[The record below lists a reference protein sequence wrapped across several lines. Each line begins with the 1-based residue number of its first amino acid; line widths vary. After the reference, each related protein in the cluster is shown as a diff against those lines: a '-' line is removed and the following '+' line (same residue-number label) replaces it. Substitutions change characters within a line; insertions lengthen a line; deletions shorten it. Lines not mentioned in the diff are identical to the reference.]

1 MLKINVSFSKKIPG
15 EEQYSSLSFHGSMEK
30 ELSDGLN
37 AEQIQQAFHNSY
49 QLLEATVEQEIQNY
63 KGKQTHPVLPAK
75 PAYAIPAKPYQAPQS
90 SAPQA
95 NQQQASQK
103 QITFLNRLGAERG
116 LSQQQVDAMALN
128 SFGANSIWQLTKKQA
143 SQLIEQLQNQR
154 VA

>member
-63 KGKQTHPVLPAK
+63 KGKQTNPVQSAK

>member
-1 MLKINVSFSKKIPG
+1 MLKINISFSKKVPG

-30 ELSDGLN
+30 ELSDGLS
-37 AEQIQQAFHNSY
+37 AEQIQQTFHNSY
-49 QLLEATVEQEIQNY
+49 QLLESTVEQEIQNY
-63 KGKQTHPVLPAK
+63 KGKQTNPVQSAK
-75 PAYAIPAKPYQAPQS
+75 PAYSAPAKPYQAPQTP
-90 SAPQA
+90 APQA

-154 VA
+154 AA